1 MCKTKLFLEMKCN
14 KSRQEIFRMENR
26 WSKQQAASFE
36 QNEKLKKKTKKDL
49 KGGDVKNQR

>member
-36 QNEKLKKKTKKDL
+36 QNEKLKKKTKKNL
-49 KGGDVKNQR
+49 